1 MFIGLDLGTSGV
13 RALLV
18 DGKGRAVH
26 SAEAALSVSH
36 PHPGWSEQDPADW
49 IAAARTALRRLAADR
64 PDDMARLRG
73 IGLSGHMHGATLL
86 DRHGD
91 VLRPCMLWNDT
102 RSSEQARRL
111 DALAGLREL
120 SGNIVFPGFTAP
132 KVAWVA
138 EHEPEIFA
146 RVAKVLLPKDYLT
159 YWLTGQM
166 VSDMSDSAGTSW
178 LDVGARA
185 WSPELLAATG
195 MRPDQMP
202 ALHEGS
208 DVIGRLASGVARDL
222 GLPGTVQVVAG
233 GGDNAASA
241 CGVGAL
247 AEGDGFI
254 SLGTSGVLLAARDG
268 FAPRAESAV
277 HTFCH
282 AIPGAWYQMGVILAA
297 TDSLNWLSRISGA
310 SPADLTGELGQAITT
325 PGRVRFLPYL
335 SGERTPHNDSDV
347 RGAFIGLDIA
357 SGRIDLTR
365 AVVEGVSF
373 ALRDSLAALRL
384 TGADLS
390 RVLAIG
396 GGARSR
402 YWVELLAT
410 VLNMPVDL
418 TQKGEFGAA
427 LGAARLAI
435 CGVTGAAPADV
446 MTKPA
451 IAETILPRAELCA
464 AYERA
469 YAAYAASY
477 PTLKAMP

>member
-1 MFIGLDLGTSGV
+1 MFIGLDLGTSGL

-18 DGKGRAVH
+18 NDMGEAVH
-26 SAEAALSVSH
+26 SAEAALTVAH

-49 IAAARTALRRLAADR
+49 IAAATKVLRRLVEDKPAE
-64 PDDMARLRG
+64 MAQLRG

-86 DRHGD
+86 GADGD

-102 RSSEQARRL
+102 RSSAQARRL
-111 DALAGLREL
+111 DAIAGMREI

-132 KVAWVA
+132 KVAWLA
-138 EHEPEIFA
+138 KNEPDVFA
-146 RVAKVLLPKDYLT
+146 QIAKVLLPKDYLT
-159 YWLTGQM
+159 YWLTGQL
-166 VSDMSDSAGTSW
+166 VSDMSDGAGTSW

-185 WSPELLAATG
+185 WSPQLLGTTG
-195 MRPDQMP
+195 MRVEQMP
-202 ALHEGS
+202 RLCEGS
-208 DVIGRLASGVARDL
+208 DIVGPLRPGLAGDL
-222 GLPGTVQVVAG
+222 GLPTAVQVVAG
-233 GGDNAASA
+233 GGDNAAAA

-247 AEGDGFI
+247 AEGDGFV

-297 TDSLNWLSRISGA
+297 TDSLNWLSQIVGA
-310 SPADLTGELGQAITT
+310 SPADLTQELGDTIVA
-325 PGRVRFLPYL
+325 PGALRFLPYL
-335 SGERTPHNDSDV
+335 SGERTPYNDSVV
-347 RGAFIGLDIA
+347 RGAFVGLDIA
-357 SGRIDLTR
+357 SGRTDLTR

-373 ALRDSLAALRL
+373 ALRDSLEALRL
-384 TGADLS
+384 TGANLS

-402 YWVELLAT
+402 YWLEVLAT

-418 TQKGEFGAA
+418 PEKGEFGAA

-435 CGVTGAAPADV
+435 CGVTGAAPSDV
-446 MTKPA
+446 MTKPP
-451 IAETILPRAELCA
+451 IAGTILPRTELCA
-464 AYERA
+464 AYEQA

-477 PTLKAMP
+477 PSLKAMP